1 MNTPVIKAEGLGK
14 RYRRREVKRGLFR
27 SWETFWALRDISFA
41 VPEGAAFGI
50 IGSNGAG
57 KSTLLKILS
66 RITEPTEGQAEVRG
80 RVGALLEIGTGFHP
94 DLSGRDNVFL
104 NGALLGMRRAE
115 IAARF
120 DEIVQFAEIGPF
132 IDTAVKHYSS
142 GMYVRLA
149 FAVAVHLQAD
159 ILIADEV
166 LAVGDIGFQNKCVA
180 KMHDVVHDGRT
191 VLFVSHNMAMVQKLC
206 NRAILINAGRLI
218 AEGPTSSVIGAYLDR
233 IGRNAAFELSD
244 VPERSG
250 KGSVRL
256 TRIEIVGEN
265 GSNRAI
271 TTGRPTRVMLSIDH
285 AMPGLSCSFDIFDQ
299 IGQPV
304 TYFDS
309 SEHGL
314 KDSMQTPGAEAAFCC
329 EIGELLLVPGRYRI
343 DATVSLDGEVQ
354 DHVQGAAFVEVEQ
367 GLLDGRP
374 VLRSSNYGNVIMH
387 HRWTVPA

>member
-1 MNTPVIKAEGLGK
+1 MDGPAIKVEALGK
-14 RYRRREVKRGLFR
+14 RYRRRETKRRLFR
-27 SWETFWALRDISFA
+27 SWETFWALRDVSFS

-80 RVGALLEIGTGFHP
+80 RIGALLEIGTGFHP

-120 DEIVQFAEIGPF
+120 DEIVDFAEVGPF

-149 FAVAVHLQAD
+149 FAVAVHLRAD

-206 NRAILINAGRLI
+206 NRAILINAGRLV
-218 AEGPTSSVIGAYLDR
+218 AEGPTSSVVGAYLDR
-233 IGRNAAFELSD
+233 IGRNAAFNLAD

-256 TRIEIVGEN
+256 TRIEIN
-265 GSNRAI
+265 GDGSGRAI
-271 TTGRPTRVMLSIDH
+271 ATGRPTRVILSIDH
-285 AMPGLSCSFDIFDQ
+285 ARPGLSCSFDIYDQ
-299 IGQPV
+299 LGQPV

-314 KDSMQTPGAEAAFCC
+314 NDSMHTAEAAFCC
-329 EIGELLLVPGRYRI
+329 QIGELLLVPGRYRI

-354 DHVQGAAFVEVEQ
+354 DHVQGAAFIDVEQ

>member
-1 MNTPVIKAEGLGK
+1 MDAPVIKVEALGK
-14 RYRRREVKRGLFR
+14 RYRRRETKRRLFR
-27 SWETFWALRDISFA
+27 SWETFWALRDVSFS

-80 RVGALLEIGTGFHP
+80 RIGALLEIGTGFHP

-115 IAARF
+115 ITARF
-120 DEIVQFAEIGPF
+120 DEIVDFAEVGPF

-149 FAVAVHLQAD
+149 FAVAVHLRAD

-206 NRAILINAGRLI
+206 NQAILINAGRLV
-218 AEGPTSSVIGAYLDR
+218 AEGPTSSVVGAYLDR
-233 IGRNAAFELSD
+233 IGRNAAFNLAD

-256 TRIEIVGEN
+256 TRIEISGDN
-265 GSNRAI
+265 GSGRAI
-271 TTGRPTRVMLSIDH
+271 ATGRPTQVILSIDH
-285 AMPGLSCSFDIFDQ
+285 AMPGLSCSFDIYDQ
-299 IGQPV
+299 LGQPV

-314 KDSMQTPGAEAAFCC
+314 NDSMHTAEAAFCC
-329 EIGELLLVPGRYRI
+329 QIGELLLVPGRYRI

-354 DHVQGAAFVEVEQ
+354 DHVQGAAFIDVEQ